1 MSRPRTAVKALVSDT
16 LITRPRSEFINI
28 LVGFVV
34 MLSISPIVA
43 SFVAMYLLGAKSLVF
58 KSLAEQ
64 VSLWPRLTHCS
75 RHWRGVVTVGG

>member
-1 MSRPRTAVKALVSDT
+1 MKALVSDT

-43 SFVAMYLLGAKSLVF
+43 GFVAMHLLGAKSLVF
-58 KSLAEQ
+58 RSLAEHGM
-64 VSLWPRLTHCS
+64 SAYMPFFLSPFWTR
-75 RHWRGVVTVGG
+75 RGIGGGRE